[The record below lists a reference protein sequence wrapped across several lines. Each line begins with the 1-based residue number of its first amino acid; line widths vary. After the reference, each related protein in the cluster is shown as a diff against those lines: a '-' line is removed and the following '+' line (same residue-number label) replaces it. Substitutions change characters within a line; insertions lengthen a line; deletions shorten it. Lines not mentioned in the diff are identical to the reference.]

1 MTEESLD
8 AGLELPGTP
17 DAEGWRKLHPLSPV
31 LRGGLFFLV
40 LIGIIIANLRDV
52 LVQLFVTGDN
62 GSGEGGSIIDLF
74 EYLSKQGLILVVVGA
89 VLGIILLVVLLSW
102 ISWRFQT
109 YRVTPDTVEAR
120 SGVLFRQHRRA
131 PLDRIQSVNLQ
142 RSLLARLV
150 GLTKIEVLTG
160 GQGGKVELA
169 YIGHR
174 DAKSVREQ
182 ILQLAAARR
191 EGRTIEQP
199 VDTIEGPAPVSYDGS
214 AYAEP
219 VDALTERAQNFVDF
233 DVDPEATAS
242 QSLVRVPVGR
252 LLGGIALSWETVFTA
267 FLILIAVFWGV
278 VSTIIGATGAG
289 DAFLGAGGI
298 SLLTIIPLILVMV
311 AIIFGQFNKGFNF
324 TLSRGR
330 DAVRVGAG
338 LTSTVTDS
346 IPFGRIHA
354 IEARQPL
361 FWRPFGWWRVRVT
374 VAGHSVMQGGQS
386 AIQNVV
392 LPVGPEHDVIR
403 VIEALVPGT
412 SAGLTDGL
420 SGPGEGYTGAG
431 PKSGWVLWFGKARAG
446 VRIDVPETETA
457 NATLRIRRGYLTRSL
472 SIMPVVR
479 AQSIQLRRPFVH
491 YMLGLASIQAHT
503 VIGPVSLERRGLA
516 LADARRLFDDLE
528 AMILRVQSTDTSEHS
543 PEQRPE

>member
-1 MTEESLD
+1 MTSEVND
-8 AGLELPGTP
+8 AGLDLPGTP
-17 DAEGWRKLHPLSPV
+17 NAEGWRRLHPLSPV

-40 LIGIIIANLRDV
+40 IVGVIVANLRDV
-52 LVQLFVTGDN
+52 LVGIFVAGDERSDEN
-62 GSGEGGSIIDLF
+62 GNILGLF
-74 EYLSKQGLILVVVGA
+74 EYLVEEGLVWLVVVG

-102 ISWRFQT
+102 VAWRFQT
-109 YRVTPDTVEAR
+109 YRVSTDTVEAR

-142 RSLLARLV
+142 RSLLARIV

-169 YIGHR
+169 YLGHR

-191 EGRTIEQP
+191 EGREVVDP
-199 VDTIEGPAPVSYDGS
+199 VESIEGTAPVSYDGS

-219 VDALTERAQNFVDF
+219 SDAFTGRAQDFVDF
-233 DVDPEATAS
+233 DVDPEAAAS
-242 QSLVRVPVGR
+242 HSLVRVPVGR
-252 LLGGIALSWETVFTA
+252 LVGGIALSWESVFTA
-267 FLILIAVFWGV
+267 VLILAALFWGV
-278 VSTIIGATGAG
+278 IGTI
-289 DAFLGAGGI
+289 LGAVGVGDGFFASGGGA
-298 SLLTIIPLILVMV
+298 LLTLIPLVLVMI

-324 TLSRGR
+324 TLSRGK

-386 AIQNVV
+386 ATQNLV
-392 LPVGPEHDVIR
+392 LPVGPEEDVIR
-403 VIEALVPGT
+403 VIETLVPGT

-420 SGPGEGYTGAG
+420 SGPGAGYIGAG
-431 PKSGWVLWFGKARAG
+431 PRAAWVLWFGKARAG
-446 VRIDVPETETA
+446 VRIDIPELERA

-472 SIMPVVR
+472 SIMPIVR
-479 AQSIQLRRPFVH
+479 AQSIQLRRPMVH
-491 YMLGLASIQAHT
+491 YWLGLASIQAHT
-503 VIGPVSLERRGLA
+503 VMGPVNLERRGLA
-516 LADARRLFDDLE
+516 LADARRIFDELE
-528 AMILRVQSTDTSEHS
+528 RTILEVQRNDQSG
-543 PEQRPE
+543 R